1 MAFFAK
7 TKKNPGWLAVHIQSD
22 GVCAVHVTRVPAAKP
37 VVETAAFYPF
47 DSMREPL
54 VLEKL
59 AKELNAAR
67 FQCTTLLRPG
77 EYQLLSVDAPNVPPD
92 ELRTAIRWRLKDLLD
107 FHIDDATIDVL
118 DVPVDKNANTHTHS
132 MYAIAARNQLIRDRQ
147 TLFAE
152 SKLPLSVIDI
162 PEMAQRNIA
171 NLVESGGRGIAMLSF
186 DAHGGLLTITYNNE
200 MYLSRRIDV
209 PVSQLDLSDARQR
222 SGSYERITLE
232 LQRSLDHF
240 ERQYQFIAVSK
251 LLISPLGEAGSNL
264 QAYLVENLYIPVEML
279 VLGDLLDL
287 SRVPDLGQQAAER
300 RYFMTIGA
308 ALRHEESTL

>member
-7 TKKNPGWLAVHIQSD
+7 TKKNPGWLAVNIQSD
-22 GVCAVHVTRVPAAKP
+22 GVCAVHVTRVPTAKP
-37 VVETAAFYPF
+37 VVETAAFFSF
-47 DSMREPL
+47 DSMREQL

-77 EYQLLSVDAPNVPPD
+77 EYQLLSVDAPNVRPD

-147 TLFAE
+147 ALFAE

-186 DAHGGLLTITYNNE
+186 DAHGGLLTVTYNGE

-209 PVSQLDLSDARQR
+209 PVSQLDLPDAGQR

-251 LLISPLGEAGSNL
+251 LLISPLGKAGADI
-264 QAYLVENLYIPVEML
+264 QAYLAENLYIPVEML

-300 RYFMTIGA
+300 RYFMAIGA